1 MPRKGHP
8 KWRLGSPHPGWKK
21 GMSATWTTWAM
32 GLGLSN
38 DGLSL
43 SLLFRMFAA
52 CKSQLSSAETQSGWT
67 EKWCEG
73 GSSTNRNPLPFL
85 VYPEPHFGK
94 YFGWLL
100 HSVAIECCIEVY
112 IYIYNQKTQPKS
124 LHSHRF
130 LQFQLMV
137 KFNQGALLKQRLYIF
152 GMLLRQSKSSSTK
165 RSLHQRDNSVS
176 NPSDSCQWV
185 RNLPAKPLWI
195 PL

>member
-1 MPRKGHP
+1 
-8 KWRLGSPHPGWKK
+8 
-21 GMSATWTTWAM
+21 M

-112 IYIYNQKTQPKS
+112 IYIQPENPTQIAAQPS
-124 LHSHRF
+124 IPAIPVDGEV
-130 LQFQLMV
+130 QP
-137 KFNQGALLKQRLYIF
+137 G
-152 GMLLRQSKSSSTK
+152 GSTK
-165 RSLHQRDNSVS
+165 T
-176 NPSDSCQWV
+176 
-185 RNLPAKPLWI
+185 AIIYLWNVAETI
-195 PL
+195 QI